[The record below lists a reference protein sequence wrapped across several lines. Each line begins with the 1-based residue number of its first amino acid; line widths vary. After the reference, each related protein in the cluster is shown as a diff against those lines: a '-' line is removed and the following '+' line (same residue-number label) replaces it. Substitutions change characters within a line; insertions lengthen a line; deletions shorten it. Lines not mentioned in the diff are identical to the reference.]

1 MKKILSFIA
10 LPMSVFFAGK
20 ASAQSL
26 KTDSFTVSGN
36 CNMCKKRIEKA
47 ALVPGVST
55 AVWDVKSKTMTVKL
69 NTDSVKTEDIRK
81 KIAQSGHDSG
91 PFKAADSVYK
101 QLPGCCRYERH

>member
-1 MKKILSFIA
+1 MKKVLSFIA
-10 LPMSVFFAGK
+10 LPMTVFFAGK

-47 ALVPGVST
+47 A
-55 AVWDVKSKTMTVKL
+55 
-69 NTDSVKTEDIRK
+69 
-81 KIAQSGHDSG
+81 
-91 PFKAADSVYK
+91 DSVYQ